1 MLPAEKLKAELAE
14 KEKQRK
20 HSAEA
25 AKRRVSQGP
34 SPHAQLVLLFDE
46 ALRKALLI

>member
-1 MLPAEKLKAELAE
+1 MLLAEKLKAEVAE

-34 SPHAQLVLLFDE
+34 SPQLVLVFDE
-46 ALRKALLI
+46 AP